1 MSREDKKS
9 VFVILGRFYGFA
21 VPYWPLLAGFVIASA
36 IYGGASAAKLY
47 VLKPLVDQTM
57 KEGKGEALWW
67 IGEYIAV
74 IAPAIA
80 LSSFFETYFSRRL
93 LASVIVGIR
102 DRICQSLLPQS
113 ISFFEDRRSG
123 DLMSRLTNDVG
134 LTQQLIGFILGDV
147 ISEPFKIIGLL
158 GLALYSCWW
167 LSCLFLLIIPLIAI
181 PMALFG
187 KTVRRYSR
195 KSLERLADLTD
206 AMQQMFSG
214 IRIVKAFKMEDA
226 EEAEFSAINA
236 RYLHR
241 AVKLARAKA
250 VVESIVEFI
259 CNIGMAVALVAAG
272 VILLR
277 GWSEAG
283 SLTVFLGALASLYRP
298 IKRLSKSYN
307 NLQESLPAVER
318 ILVLI
323 DETPSIQ
330 DAPDAV
336 DMPEFQREI
345 RLRNVTFAYDTEPVL
360 KNINLTVKKGEVI
373 AIVGHSG
380 AGKSTL
386 CDLVAR
392 FYEPQQGDI
401 EIDGLSLRQI
411 KRDSLLDHIA
421 MVSQETF
428 LFNRSIKDNIRYGR
442 RDATDEEVRQA
453 AEAANIRAFIEE
465 QPEGYD
471 AVVGEMGA
479 KLSGGQRQRIAIARA
494 ILKDADILILDE
506 ATSSLDSESE
516 HLVQEALKNLMKG
529 RTTFVIAHR
538 LSTVRH
544 ADRIV
549 VLRRGEIVQIGSHD
563 ELMAREGEYRHL
575 YEMQFANG

>member
-1 MSREDKKS
+1 MTRNRKTSTIRT
-9 VFVILGRFYGFA
+9 LARFYGF
-21 VPYWPLLAGFVIASA
+21 VGPYWPLMVGFVIAA
-36 IYGGASAAKLY
+36 VVCGGANAAKLY
-47 VLKPLVDQTM
+47 VLKPLIDETM
-57 KEGKGEALWW
+57 QKGSEDALWW
-67 IGEYIAV
+67 IGKFIAIIAPTIAV
-74 IAPAIA
+74 
-80 LSSFFETYFSRRL
+80 SGFFEMYCSRRL
-93 LASVIVGIR
+93 LASVIVSIR
-102 DRICQSLLPQS
+102 DRICQALLPQS

-134 LTQQLIGFILGDV
+134 LTQRLLVFIIGDI
-147 ISEPFKIIGLL
+147 IREPIKIIALVT
-158 GLALYSCWW
+158 LAVYSCWW
-167 LSCLFLLIIPLIAI
+167 LSCLFLLIIPLLGVPLAF
-181 PMALFG
+181 FG
-187 KTVRRYSR
+187 RKIRRYSR

-226 EEAEFSAINA
+226 EEAEFRTINA
-236 RYLHR
+236 RYLNR
-241 AVKLARAKA
+241 AVRLARAKSL
-250 VVESIVEFI
+250 VESSIEFI
-259 CNIGMAVALVAAG
+259 CNIGMAVALVTAG

-277 GWSEAG
+277 GWADAG

-307 NLQESLPAVER
+307 NLQEALPAVER
-318 ILVLI
+318 IVALI
-323 DETPSIQ
+323 DEVPSIQ
-330 DAPDAV
+330 DQADAV
-336 DMPEFQREI
+336 DMPEFKNEI
-345 RLRNVTFAYDTEPVL
+345 RFNNVTFAYGTEPVL
-360 KNINLTVKKGEVI
+360 KNIRLTVKKGEVV

-392 FYEPQQGDI
+392 FYEPQQGTI
-401 EIDGLSLRQI
+401 EIDGVDLRRI

-421 MVSQETF
+421 MVAQETF

-442 RDATDEEVRQA
+442 RDATNEEVRRA
-453 AEAANIRAFIEE
+453 AEAANIREFIES

-471 AVVGEMGA
+471 TVVGEMGG

-494 ILKDADILILDE
+494 ILKNADILILDE

-516 HLVQEALKNLMKG
+516 HLVQEALKNLMQR

-538 LSTVRH
+538 LSTVQH

-549 VLRRGEIVQIGSHD
+549 VLRRGEIVQVGSHK
-563 ELMAREGEYRHL
+563 ELMAQDGVYRHL
-575 YEMQFANG
+575 YDMQFAGS